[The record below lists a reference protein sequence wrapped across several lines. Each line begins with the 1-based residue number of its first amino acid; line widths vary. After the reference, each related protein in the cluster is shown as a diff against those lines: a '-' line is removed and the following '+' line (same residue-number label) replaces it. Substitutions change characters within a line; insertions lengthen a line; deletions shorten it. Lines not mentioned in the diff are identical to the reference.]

1 MPGPVLS
8 TVTRRSGAN
17 AALLDGAVP
26 VEGAS
31 LAQVEVP
38 VLVDGFRRMVRGL
51 EFDVC
56 ELALTTYVVA
66 KAHGAPFTAIPVF
79 LVRGFHHEAIVRAA
93 GGDLTHPE
101 DLHGRRVG
109 VSRGYT
115 VTTGVWAR
123 GVLAAEHG
131 VDLDQVTWVLTGDE
145 HVAAFRPPGN
155 VVAASAGADLAA
167 MVTSGEL
174 AAAVGVTADR
184 PGLVPLLEAPR
195 AAGYAALRE
204 RGHYPINHLVVV
216 RDDVL
221 AAHPGLAPALF
232 AAFAES
238 KRRYVD
244 ALRAGQG
251 GSTATAE
258 MHRTVM
264 EITGRDPLPY
274 GIEPNLPV
282 LQELLDH
289 ALAQHV
295 IDTRPDPTA
304 LFTAD
309 TRDLTA

>member
-8 TVTRRSGAN
+8 TVTRPSGAN
-17 AALLDGAVP
+17 AALLDGTVP
-26 VEGAS
+26 VEGAT

-93 GGDLTHPE
+93 DGDLTHPK

-155 VVAASAGADLAA
+155 VVAAPAGADLAA

-184 PGLVPLLEAPR
+184 PGLVPLLDAPR

-251 GSTATAE
+251 RSTQTAE
-258 MHRTVM
+258 MHRAVI

-295 IDTRPDPTA
+295 IDTRPDPAA